1 MAKPP
6 KMQIAI
12 IPVTPFQQNASIV
25 VCTQTNKAAIVDP
38 GGDIHIFKEAL
49 IELKAIPE
57 KIILTHGH
65 IDHAGG
71 AAQLAEDLNLPI
83 IGPHQGDEKMMLN
96 LPTSALKFGMENVR
110 ACTSSQWLNEGDEVS
125 VGEIK
130 FEVRHV
136 PGHSPGSVVFI
147 NHDQHFALVGDTLF
161 QGSIGRT
168 DFEYGNHDELI
179 EHIHSKLFTLADDY
193 TILPGHGAASTIG
206 LERKNNPF
214 LRVN

>member
-1 MAKPP
+1 MSNPP

-25 VCTQTNKAAIVDP
+25 VCTTTNMAAIVDP
-38 GGDIHIFKEAL
+38 GGDIEIFKKAL
-49 IELKAIPE
+49 LELKATPE

-71 AAQLAEDLNLPI
+71 AAQLAQELNIPI
-83 IGPHQGDEKMMLN
+83 IGPHKGDEDMMLN
-96 LPTSALKFGMENVR
+96 LPATALKFGMSGVR
-110 ACTSSQWLNEGDEVS
+110 ACASSQWLDEGDSVN
-125 VGEIK
+125 VGEIT

-168 DFEYGNHDELI
+168 DFENGNHDELI
-179 EHIHSKLFTLADDY
+179 ENIHTKLFTLSDDY